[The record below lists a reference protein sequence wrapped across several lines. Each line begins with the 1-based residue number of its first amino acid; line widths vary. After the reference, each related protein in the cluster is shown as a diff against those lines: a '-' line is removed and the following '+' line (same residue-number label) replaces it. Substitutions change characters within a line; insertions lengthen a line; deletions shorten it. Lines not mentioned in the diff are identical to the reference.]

1 MGILLNLCL
10 QAIVY
15 KGEGRSLTDTE
26 INQGRPISTN
36 IKNKVPV
43 QIINTSFRLLD
54 TRQSVGL
61 RSTQNQG

>member
-1 MGILLNLCL
+1 L

-15 KGEGRSLTDTE
+15 KGEGRSLTDIE
-26 INQGRPISTN
+26 INQGLPISTN
-36 IKNKVPV
+36 IKSKVPGLFF
-43 QIINTSFRLLD
+43 NTSFRLLA